1 MGADWAGT
9 TGGWVD
15 RDELE
20 YIDKLQDGKVYDG
33 MGWDESNTGQYEF

>member
-9 TGGWVD
+9 TGSSVD

-20 YIDKLQDGKVYDG
+20 DIDKLQDGKVYDY
-33 MGWDESNTGQYEF
+33 MG